1 MAIHEIIALVLTLT
15 AAASY
20 INYRFIKLPSPIGV
34 TLLTIL
40 LAFVIIIMGRFG
52 LEVGTWA
59 RRLLE
64 EINLSDAILNGMLSF
79 LLFAGALHISI
90 IDLA

>member
-40 LAFVIIIMGRFG
+40 LAIPIPAYFAVY
-52 LEVGTWA
+52 
-59 RRLLE
+59 
-64 EINLSDAILNGMLSF
+64 INMI
-79 LLFAGALHISI
+79 FA
-90 IDLA
+90 